1 MSDTS
6 HADASLRDAEVI
18 VDGLMRPLIEV
29 AELLAR
35 SVDELRAQLELQRV
49 EHERLVAE
57 LRDDLLET
65 AGKVATLERLVMKP
79 TEGRW

>member
-1 MSDTS
+1 MDEPVSTATDR
-6 HADASLRDAEVI
+6 AAEVI
-18 VDGLMRPLIEV
+18 VDAMMRPLVEV

-35 SVDELRAQLELQRV
+35 SLDELAASLERQRI